1 MKATHEHEFE
11 AALGLPEPL
20 PAGEKLLWQGAPDW
34 FQLAIHAFHVRKIA
48 IYFLVMLAVQLIYL
62 IDSQVNNGEITVSI
76 VKSLLTGLLA
86 LAMLSTIAWLS
97 CKTTMYTITD
107 KRLVMRIGIVLT
119 LTFNLP
125 YKRIAA
131 ASMRNVHGTVGDIA
145 LSLYPTDRIAW
156 LHLWPHARAWRLTQ
170 PEPALRCIKDV
181 DVVGKLLLAAW
192 SQHHTGERITAEAA
206 SRSPDLPERSGQGL
220 PA

>member
-11 AALGLPEPL
+11 AAPGLPEPL

-34 FQLAIHAFHVRKIA
+34 FRLALHAFHVRKIA
-48 IYFLVMLAVQLIYL
+48 IYFLIMLAVQLTYL
-62 IDSQVNNGEITVSI
+62 MDSDASSREITVSI
-76 VKSLLTGLLA
+76 VKSFLTGLLA
-86 LAMLSTIAWLS
+86 IAMLSAVAWLS
-97 CKTTMYTITD
+97 CKTTLYTITD

-131 ASMRNVHGTVGDIA
+131 ASIKNVNGTVGDIA

-156 LHLWPHARAWRLTQ
+156 VHLWPHARAWRLTQ
-170 PEPALRCIKDV
+170 PEPALRCIQDV
-181 DVVGKLLLAAW
+181 DAVGKILLAAW
-192 SQHHTGERITAEAA
+192 SQHHAGERVTTDAT
-206 SRSPDLPERSGQGL
+206 RPDGRPAQTGQGL

>member
-11 AALGLPEPL
+11 AAPGLPEPL

-34 FQLAIHAFHVRKIA
+34 FRLALHAFHVRKIA
-48 IYFLVMLAVQLIYL
+48 VYFLIMLVIQLTYL
-62 IDSQVNNGEITVSI
+62 TDSDASSREITISI
-76 VKSLLTGLLA
+76 VKSFLTGLLA
-86 LAMLSTIAWLS
+86 IAMLSGVAWLS

-125 YKRIAA
+125 FKRIAA
-131 ASMRNVHGTVGDIA
+131 ASIKNMNGAVGDIA
-145 LSLYPTDRIAW
+145 LSLYPADRIAW

-181 DVVGKLLLAAW
+181 DAVGKLLLAAW
-192 SQHHTGERITAEAA
+192 SQHHADERVTTDPT
-206 SRSPDLPERSGQGL
+206 RPVDLSGQTGQGL

>member
-11 AALGLPEPL
+11 AAPGLPEPL
-20 PAGEKLLWQGAPDW
+20 PEGEKLLWQGAPDW
-34 FQLAIHAFHVRKIA
+34 IQLAIHAFHVRKIA
-48 IYFLVMLAVQLIYL
+48 IYFLIMLVIQLIYL
-62 IDSQVNNGEITVSI
+62 TDSQASSREITISL
-76 VKSLLTGLLA
+76 VKSFLTGMLA
-86 LAMLSTIAWLS
+86 LAMLSTVAWLS
-97 CKTTMYTITD
+97 FKTTMYTITD

-125 YKRIAA
+125 YKRIAG
-131 ASMRNVHGTVGDIA
+131 ASVRNIHGTVGDIA
-145 LSLYPTDRIAW
+145 LGLYPTDRIAW
-156 LHLWPHARAWRLTQ
+156 MHLWPHARAWRLTQ
-170 PEPALRCIKDV
+170 PEPALRCIKNV

-192 SQHHTGERITAEAA
+192 SQHHTGERITADAT